1 MTTAEHARLAPTAD
15 RATPHDEP
23 VRPAPPTPPTP
34 RGPASA
40 ALLGLLTGR
49 AERTPATMASIAQ
62 HVDAALTECDA
73 ATTVD
78 AGSTAAGVAPDAL
91 LHHDD
96 LQLTLFL
103 LYLLHY
109 GPAPYVVDDFEWD
122 PQLLA
127 IRARIENA
135 YEHVLRDIVDVPEI
149 DAVPDADVTS
159 DADTVATSDDRIADS
174 AEHSPGATVT
184 ETLFAMTDA
193 VAKPK
198 LAMWAGRKATEE
210 QLRELLVLRSIYTLR
225 EADPHSWAI
234 PRLRGRAKAALVEI
248 QSDEYGNGRP
258 GRMHAE
264 IFAGTLRGMG
274 LSDAPDAY
282 VDRVPAIT
290 LASLNMMSFFGL
302 HRRLRGAIAGH
313 LAAFEMTSSIP
324 NKHYARAF
332 RRHGHDTDVT
342 WYFDEHVEADAV
354 HEQIAGHD
362 LAGGLADEEPEL
374 AGDIVF
380 GAAASLHMD
389 DLIGAHMDAAWSAGR
404 SALRDDGAAG
414 QPGTA
419 ATMSAAQNSEDAGA
433 ADDAEAPDAR

>member
-15 RATPHDEP
+15 RATPHDDP
-23 VRPAPPTPPTP
+23 VHPAPPTPPAP

-49 AERTPATMASIAQ
+49 AERTPETMASIAE
-62 HVDAALTECDA
+62 HVDAALTE
-73 ATTVD
+73 
-78 AGSTAAGVAPDAL
+78 SDAL

-109 GPAPYVVDDFEWD
+109 GPARYVVDDFEWD

-127 IRARIENA
+127 IRARIEDV
-135 YEHVLRDIVDVPEI
+135 YEHVLRDIVNVPEI

-159 DADTVATSDDRIADS
+159 DADTVATSDDRIAGS

-210 QLRELLVLRSIYTLR
+210 QLRELLILRTIYTLR

-264 IFAGTLRGMG
+264 IFAQTLRGMG

-282 VDRVPAIT
+282 VDHVPAIT
-290 LASLNMMSFFGL
+290 LASLNMMSFFAL
-302 HRRLRGAIAGH
+302 HRRLRGAIVGH

-332 RRHGHDTDVT
+332 RRHGHGDDVT

-354 HEQIAGHD
+354 HEQIAGRD
-362 LAGGLADEEPEL
+362 LAGGLADDEPEL
-374 AGDIVF
+374 AADILF

-389 DLIGAHMDAAWSAGR
+389 DLVGGHMAAAWSEGR
-404 SALRDDGAAG
+404 SALRDAG
-414 QPGTA
+414 
-419 ATMSAAQNSEDAGA
+419 ED
-433 ADDAEAPDAR
+433 R

>member
-15 RATPHDEP
+15 RATPHDDP
-23 VRPAPPTPPTP
+23 VRPAPPTPTP

-49 AERTPATMASIAQ
+49 AERTPETMASIAEP
-62 HVDAALTECDA
+62 VDAALTECDA

-127 IRARIENA
+127 IRSRIED
-135 YEHVLRDIVDVPEI
+135 EFEQVLRNVVDMPETGSA
-149 DAVPDADVTS
+149 DAAGS
-159 DADTVATSDDRIADS
+159 
-174 AEHSPGATVT
+174 SPGRTVT
-184 ETLFAMTDA
+184 DTLFAMTDA

-210 QLRELLVLRSIYTLR
+210 QLRELLILRTIYTLR

-234 PRLRGRAKAALVEI
+234 PRLRGRAKAALMEI

-264 IFAGTLRGMG
+264 IFAQTLRGMR

-282 VDRVPAIT
+282 VDHVPAIT

-302 HRRLRGAIAGH
+302 HRRLRGAIVGH

-332 RRHGHDTDVT
+332 RRHGHGDDVT

-354 HEQIAGHD
+354 HEQIAGRD
-362 LAGGLADEEPEL
+362 LAGGLADDEPEL
-374 AGDIVF
+374 AADILF

-389 DLIGAHMDAAWSAGR
+389 DLVGGHMDAAWSEGR
-404 SALRDDGAAG
+404 SALRDAG
-414 QPGTA
+414 
-419 ATMSAAQNSEDAGA
+419 ED
-433 ADDAEAPDAR
+433 R

>member
-1 MTTAEHARLAPTAD
+1 MTTAEHPPVAPAAEHAD
-15 RATPHDEP
+15 APEP
-23 VRPAPPTPPTP
+23 VTAPAPATPPTP
-34 RGPASA
+34 RGPAST
-40 ALLGLLTGR
+40 ALLDLLLGR
-49 AERTPATMASIAQ
+49 VERSSETMRSLAGHA
-62 HVDAALTECDA
+62 DAALAEARST
-73 ATTVD
+73 ATT
-78 AGSTAAGVAPDAL
+78 AGTPDAL

-122 PQLLA
+122 PDLLV
-127 IRARIENA
+127 IRTRIED
-135 YEHVLRDIVDVPEI
+135 EFEQVLRNVVDMPETGSA
-149 DAVPDADVTS
+149 DAAGS
-159 DADTVATSDDRIADS
+159 
-174 AEHSPGATVT
+174 SPGRTVT
-184 ETLFAMTDA
+184 DTLFAMTDA

-210 QLRELLVLRSIYTLR
+210 QLRELLILRTIYTLR

-264 IFAGTLRGMG
+264 IFAQTLRGMG
-274 LSDAPDAY
+274 LSDTPDVY

-302 HRRLRGAIAGH
+302 HRRLRGAIVGH

-332 RRHGHDTDVT
+332 RRHGHGDDVT

-354 HEQIAGHD
+354 HEQIAGRD
-362 LAGGLADEEPEL
+362 LAGGLADDEPEL
-374 AGDIVF
+374 AADILF

-389 DLIGAHMDAAWSAGR
+389 DLVGGHMDAAWSEGR
-404 SALRDDGAAG
+404 SALRD
-414 QPGTA
+414 
-419 ATMSAAQNSEDAGA
+419 AGA
-433 ADDAEAPDAR
+433 GGASPDGGAGGAR

>member
-1 MTTAEHARLAPTAD
+1 MTTAEHPPVAPAAEPAD
-15 RATPHDEP
+15 APEP
-23 VRPAPPTPPTP
+23 VTAPASATPPTP
-34 RGPASA
+34 RGPAST
-40 ALLGLLTGR
+40 ALLDLLLGR
-49 AERTPATMASIAQ
+49 VERSSETMRSLAGHA
-62 HVDAALTECDA
+62 DAALAEARFT
-73 ATTVD
+73 ATT
-78 AGSTAAGVAPDAL
+78 AGTPDAL

-122 PQLLA
+122 PDLLV
-127 IRARIENA
+127 IRSRIED
-135 YEHVLRDIVDVPEI
+135 EFEQVLRNVVDMPETGSA
-149 DAVPDADVTS
+149 DAAGP
-159 DADTVATSDDRIADS
+159 
-174 AEHSPGATVT
+174 SPGRTVT
-184 ETLFAMTDA
+184 DTLFAMTDA

-210 QLRELLVLRSIYTLR
+210 QLKEFLILRTIYTLR

-264 IFAGTLRGMG
+264 IFAQTLRGMG
-274 LSDAPDAY
+274 LSDTPDVY

-302 HRRLRGAIAGH
+302 HRRLRGAIVGH

-332 RRHGHDTDVT
+332 RRHGHGDDVA

-354 HEQIAGHD
+354 HEQIAGRD
-362 LAGGLADEEPEL
+362 LAGGLADDEPGL
-374 AGDIVF
+374 ADDILF

-389 DLIGAHMDAAWSAGR
+389 DLVGAHMDAAWSEGR
-404 SALRDDGAAG
+404 SALRD
-414 QPGTA
+414 
-419 ATMSAAQNSEDAGA
+419 AGA
-433 ADDAEAPDAR
+433 GGAGPDGGAGGAR

>member
-1 MTTAEHARLAPTAD
+1 MTTAEHALVT
-15 RATPHDEP
+15 
-23 VRPAPPTPPTP
+23 PAPDPAGPPTP

-40 ALLGLLTGR
+40 ALLGLLTGHDDH
-49 AERTPATMASIAQ
+49 TPATIAAIAD
-62 HVDAALTECDA
+62 HVDAALAECTGAANSGTTANTGAANSDA
-73 ATTVD
+73 NI
-78 AGSTAAGVAPDAL
+78 SAADDAL

-109 GPAPYVVDDFEWD
+109 GPAPYVTGDFEWD
-122 PQLLA
+122 PDLLA
-127 IRARIENA
+127 IRTRIEDA
-135 YEHVLRDIVDVPEI
+135 FERVLRDIVDVP
-149 DAVPDADVTS
+149 DTAPDGNTS
-159 DADTVATSDDRIADS
+159 PTSGDQ
-174 AEHSPGATVT
+174 SPGASVT
-184 ETLFAMTDA
+184 EALFAMTDA

-198 LAMWAGRKATEE
+198 LAMWAGRKATEK
-210 QLRELLVLRSIYTLR
+210 QLRELLILRTIYTLR

-302 HRRLRGAIAGH
+302 HRRLRGAIVGH

-332 RRHGHDTDVT
+332 RRHGHGDDVT

-354 HEQIAGHD
+354 HEQIAGRD
-362 LAGGLADEEPEL
+362 LAGGLADDEPAL
-374 AGDIVF
+374 AGDILF

-389 DLIGAHMDAAWSAGR
+389 DLIGGHMDAAWSSGR
-404 SALRDDGAAG
+404 SALRDVADAAKG
-414 QPGTA
+414 EG
-419 ATMSAAQNSEDAGA
+419 AGA
-433 ADDAEAPDAR
+433 R

>member
-1 MTTAEHARLAPTAD
+1 MTLANHAPEAPEIPASDD
-15 RATPHDEP
+15 RAAVPGP
-23 VRPAPPTPPTP
+23 PAP

-40 ALLGLLTGR
+40 LLLDLLTGR
-49 AERTPATMASIAQ
+49 TAHTPETMRALAD
-62 HVDAALTECDA
+62 HVDSALAEC
-73 ATTVD
+73 
-78 AGSTAAGVAPDAL
+78 AGDTGDAL

-96 LQLTLFL
+96 VQLTLFL

-109 GPAPYVVDDFEWD
+109 GPARWIAGDFEWD
-122 PQLLA
+122 PDLLA
-127 IRARIENA
+127 IRARIEDA
-135 YEHVLRDIVDVPEI
+135 FDTVLHDIVEL
-149 DAVPDADVTS
+149 PDAAVT
-159 DADTVATSDDRIADS
+159 ATEPA
-174 AEHSPGATVT
+174 PGRTVT
-184 ETLFAMTDA
+184 EALFAMTDA
-193 VAKPK
+193 VAKPG

-302 HRRLRGAIAGH
+302 HRRLRGAVVGH

-332 RRHGHDTDVT
+332 RRHGHGNDVT

-354 HEQIAGHD
+354 HEQIAGRD
-362 LAGGLADEEPEL
+362 LAGGLTDDEPEL
-374 AGDIVF
+374 AADILF

-389 DLIGAHMDAAWSAGR
+389 DLVGAHIDAAWSDGR
-404 SALRDDGAAG
+404 SALREPGGPNPAPADGEDG
-414 QPGTA
+414 GT
-419 ATMSAAQNSEDAGA
+419 G
-433 ADDAEAPDAR
+433 R

>member
-1 MTTAEHARLAPTAD
+1 MTIAEHSPA
-15 RATPHDEP
+15 ATSTNAAAH
-23 VRPAPPTPPTP
+23 AGPPTP

-40 ALLGLLTGR
+40 ALLDLLTGR
-49 AERTPATMASIAQ
+49 AAHSPESLGAIGEA
-62 HVDAALTECDA
+62 VDAALAGFAETGQTGAGDDA
-73 ATTVD
+73 APVTGPAVD
-78 AGSTAAGVAPDAL
+78 PAADPGAF

-109 GPAPYVVDDFEWD
+109 GPAPYVAGDFEWD
-122 PQLLA
+122 PDLLT
-127 IRARIENA
+127 IRARIEDA
-135 YEHVLRDIVDVPEI
+135 FERVLRTVVQVPEPPT
-149 DAVPDADVTS
+149 AG
-159 DADTVATSDDRIADS
+159 S
-174 AEHSPGATVT
+174 AERTPGRAVT
-184 ETLFAMTDA
+184 ETLFTMTDA

>member
-1 MTTAEHARLAPTAD
+1 MTTAEHPPVAPAAEHAD
-15 RATPHDEP
+15 APEP
-23 VRPAPPTPPTP
+23 VTAPAPATPPTP
-34 RGPASA
+34 RGPAST
-40 ALLGLLTGR
+40 ALLDLLLGR
-49 AERTPATMASIAQ
+49 VERSSETMRSLAGHA
-62 HVDAALTECDA
+62 DAALAEARSTA
-73 ATTVD
+73 
-78 AGSTAAGVAPDAL
+78 TAAGTPDAL

-122 PQLLA
+122 PDLLV
-127 IRARIENA
+127 IRTRIED
-135 YEHVLRDIVDVPEI
+135 EFEQVLRNVVDMPETGSA
-149 DAVPDADVTS
+149 DAAGS
-159 DADTVATSDDRIADS
+159 
-174 AEHSPGATVT
+174 SPGRTVT
-184 ETLFAMTDA
+184 DTLFAMTDA

-210 QLRELLVLRSIYTLR
+210 QLKEFLILRTIYTLR

-264 IFAGTLRGMG
+264 IFAQTLRGMG
-274 LSDAPDAY
+274 LSDTPDIY

-302 HRRLRGAIAGH
+302 HRRLRGAIVGH

-332 RRHGHDTDVT
+332 RRHGHGDDVA

-354 HEQIAGHD
+354 HEQIAGRD
-362 LAGGLADEEPEL
+362 LAGGLADDEPGL
-374 AGDIVF
+374 ADDILF

-389 DLIGAHMDAAWSAGR
+389 DLVGAHMDAAWSEGW
-404 SALRDDGAAG
+404 SALRDAGDAAG
-414 QPGTA
+414 Q
-419 ATMSAAQNSEDAGA
+419 ATSNGGLG
-433 ADDAEAPDAR
+433 

>member
-1 MTTAEHARLAPTAD
+1 MTTAEHAPVAPTAD
-15 RATPHDEP
+15 HAATHD
-23 VRPAPPTPPTP
+23 PAAPSAPLAPPTP

-40 ALLGLLTGR
+40 ALLDLLVGR
-49 AERTPATMASIAQ
+49 VERTPETMKALAD
-62 HVDAALTECDA
+62 HVDAALA
-73 ATTVD
+73 A
-78 AGSTAAGVAPDAL
+78 AGSAAGADRARDAL
-91 LHHDD
+91 LHDD
-96 LQLTLFL
+96 DVQLTLFL

-122 PQLLA
+122 PDLLV
-127 IRARIENA
+127 IRSRIEDA
-135 YEHVLRDIVDVPEI
+135 FERVLRDVVEMPDTAG
-149 DAVPDADVTS
+149 DA
-159 DADTVATSDDRIADS
+159 
-174 AEHSPGATVT
+174 AERSPGRTVT
-184 ETLFAMTDA
+184 DTLFAMTDA

-210 QLRELLVLRSIYTLR
+210 QLKEFLILRTIYTLR

-274 LSDAPDAY
+274 LSDDPDAY
-282 VDRVPAIT
+282 VDHVPAIT

-302 HRRLRGAIAGH
+302 HRRLRGAIVGH

-332 RRHGHDTDVT
+332 RRHGHGHDVT

-354 HEQIAGHD
+354 HEQIAGRD
-362 LAGGLADEEPEL
+362 LAGGLADDEPDL
-374 AGDIVF
+374 ADDILF

-389 DLIGAHMDAAWSAGR
+389 DLVGAHMDAAWSEGR
-404 SALRDDGAAG
+404 SALRDPGADGG
-414 QPGTA
+414 G
-419 ATMSAAQNSEDAGA
+419 
-433 ADDAEAPDAR
+433 R

>member
-1 MTTAEHARLAPTAD
+1 MTTAEHTPVAPA
-15 RATPHDEP
+15 AEP
-23 VRPAPPTPPTP
+23 VTAPASATPPTP
-34 RGPASA
+34 RGPAST
-40 ALLGLLTGR
+40 ALLDLLLGR
-49 AERTPATMASIAQ
+49 VERSSETMRSLAGHA
-62 HVDAALTECDA
+62 DAALAESRST
-73 ATTVD
+73 ATT
-78 AGSTAAGVAPDAL
+78 AGTPDAL

-122 PQLLA
+122 PDLLV
-127 IRARIENA
+127 IRTRIED
-135 YEHVLRDIVDVPEI
+135 EFEQVLRNVVDMPETGSA
-149 DAVPDADVTS
+149 DAAGS
-159 DADTVATSDDRIADS
+159 
-174 AEHSPGATVT
+174 SPGRTVT
-184 ETLFAMTDA
+184 DTLFAMTDA

-198 LAMWAGRKATEE
+198 LAMWVGRKATEE
-210 QLRELLVLRSIYTLR
+210 QLKEFLILRTIYTLR

-264 IFAGTLRGMG
+264 IFAQTLRAMG
-274 LSDAPDAY
+274 LSDTPDVY

-302 HRRLRGAIAGH
+302 HRRLRGAIVGH

-332 RRHGHDTDVT
+332 RRHGHGDDVA

-354 HEQIAGHD
+354 HEQIAGRD
-362 LAGGLADEEPEL
+362 LAGGLADDEPGL
-374 AGDIVF
+374 ADDILF

-389 DLIGAHMDAAWSAGR
+389 DLVGAHLDAAWSEGR
-404 SALRDDGAAG
+404 SALRD
-414 QPGTA
+414 
-419 ATMSAAQNSEDAGA
+419 AGA
-433 ADDAEAPDAR
+433 GGAGPDGGAGGAR